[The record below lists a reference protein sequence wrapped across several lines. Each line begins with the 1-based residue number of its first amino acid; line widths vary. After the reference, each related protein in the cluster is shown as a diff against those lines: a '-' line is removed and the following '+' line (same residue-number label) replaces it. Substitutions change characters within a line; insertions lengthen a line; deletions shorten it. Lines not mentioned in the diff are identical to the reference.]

1 LQAQT
6 KSKLLENGKMCKDKW
21 NSIHDD
27 YKKISN
33 YQKDT
38 RNNTSYWDLL
48 AKNQHQHHLPWQ
60 FNEDCY
66 NAFKTLQGE
75 RNVNAPLPCEKLVAI
90 GNGMYSQTS

>member
-1 LQAQT
+1 MEEMLTLINYKHKKHVYGKQILDPRGSMILVAQNWNKIAKYLQAQT

-48 AKNQHQHHLPWQ
+48 AKNQHQHHLP
-60 FNEDCY
+60 
-66 NAFKTLQGE
+66 
-75 RNVNAPLPCEKLVAI
+75 
-90 GNGMYSQTS
+90 